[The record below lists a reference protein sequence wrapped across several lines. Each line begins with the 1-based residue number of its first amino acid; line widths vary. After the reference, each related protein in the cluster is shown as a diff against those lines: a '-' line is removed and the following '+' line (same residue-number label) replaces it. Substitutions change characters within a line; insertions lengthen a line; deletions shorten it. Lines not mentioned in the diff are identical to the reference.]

1 MSEGAAARWPQGQVH
16 RKSLSQSPWG
26 SENEGGAAQAKEREG
41 QGMPDDRDTRNE
53 GSEAGKNQKPGP
65 AEEQVCAREKQQGE
79 EVRASHPT
87 EFLECRQPSQELNKA
102 YEAA

>member
-41 QGMPDDRDTRNE
+41 QGMPDDRDTRNK

-79 EVRASHPT
+79 EVRAW
-87 EFLECRQPSQELNKA
+87 ELTPQVMDDK
-102 YEAA
+102 EHTWVWIHCTH